1 MRRITTG
8 IQGGPI
14 IGTLTTLGNTLK
26 SIEVNDDIELEPN
39 GTGEVKSE
47 SNIQINDGNTLKL
60 ADNDSSNFVGL
71 KSAGSVAASYTL
83 TMPDSDGTTGQ
94 ALTTDGS
101 GALSWTTTAIP
112 VTDQTS
118 DAGTYYPLIV
128 NVTSGNVTAANVSS
142 SRLRIQP
149 STGNL
154 TVPIVTG
161 GTGASNT
168 LTLRSTSN
176 ATKGQVFVDETTA
189 STTTA
194 TGALRVGGG
203 LGVGGQLTAA
213 TIVETSS
220 IAFKENVTPIESA
233 LDKLS
238 QLVGVVYDRK
248 DGSSVNEA
256 GFIAEEVA
264 EVIPNVVTHT
274 DDGNVYG
281 LQYTKLT
288 AYIVEAI
295 KELKDEVNRLKGNG

>member
-71 KSAGSVAASYTL
+71 KSAGSVATSYTL

-142 SRLRIQP
+142 SRLRLQP

>member
-71 KSAGSVAASYTL
+71 KSAGSVATSYTL

-203 LGVGGQLTAA
+203 LGVGGQLTA
-213 TIVETSS
+213 
-220 IAFKENVTPIESA
+220 
-233 LDKLS
+233 
-238 QLVGVVYDRK
+238 QLLLKHQVLHLK
-248 DGSSVNEA
+248 KML
-256 GFIAEEVA
+256 
-264 EVIPNVVTHT
+264 
-274 DDGNVYG
+274 
-281 LQYTKLT
+281 LQSNQHL
-288 AYIVEAI
+288 ISCH
-295 KELKDEVNRLKGNG
+295 N